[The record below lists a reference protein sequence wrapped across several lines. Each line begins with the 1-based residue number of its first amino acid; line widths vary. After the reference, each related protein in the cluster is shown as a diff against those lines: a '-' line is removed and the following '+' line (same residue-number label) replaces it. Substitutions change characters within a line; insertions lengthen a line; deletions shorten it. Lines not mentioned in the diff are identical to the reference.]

1 MQEADTKIVL
11 TACGQRKG
19 GMKMTQDKYV
29 TTENKWNENDT
40 NNGRQLQ
47 NVWNE
52 NDTEYNLKTK
62 VRWIE
67 YDTAHRNTVGI
78 HTAWCNEIDTC
89 YRRAT
94 RIGFEKRWQWSK

>member
-1 MQEADTKIVL
+1 
-11 TACGQRKG
+11 
-19 GMKMTQDKYV
+19 MTQEKYV

-52 NDTEYNLKTK
+52 NGTEYSLKTK

-67 YDTAHRNTVGI
+67 YDTVHKKAVGI
-78 HTAWCNEIDTC
+78 HTTWCNEIDTC
-89 YRRAT
+89 YLRAT
-94 RIGFEKRWQWSK
+94 RICFGKAVSMVPIEKPVTEASSRSAVRR